1 MILIVDDDEAGR
13 YAIARKLSAR
23 GHLTAES
30 VGGDTLRVLGTMAP
44 PPRLVL
50 LDWYMSPVSG
60 METLLAIRS
69 DPRFSNLPVVVFNA
83 LCTRE
88 TSDAVLAA
96 GAQGFVAKEAPD
108 FWAICDAAARYAPPA
123 RRSV

>member
-13 YAIARKLSAR
+13 YAIARKLTAR

-30 VGGDTLRVLGTMAP
+30 VGGGDALRVLNTMAP

-50 LDWYMSPVSG
+50 LDWYMPPASG
-60 METLLAIRS
+60 LETFQAIRS
-69 DPRFSNLPVVVFNA
+69 DPRFKHLPVVVFSA
-83 LCTRE
+83 LCSRE

-96 GAQGFVAKEAPD
+96 GAQGFVVKEAPD

-123 RRSV
+123 RLK